1 MNDILEV
8 EFQLAY
14 NMKVQPNFDEKEF
27 FELIWLYERMAEQ
40 RRKENEEAQKKPG
53 DVSLSDVMNQ
63 G

>member
-1 MNDILEV
+1 
-8 EFQLAY
+8 
-14 NMKVQPNFDEKEF
+14 MKVQPNFDEKEF